1 MNTADVAVIGAG
13 IVGAACAYRL
23 AERGLRV
30 VILESA
36 SAPATGST
44 GRSAAGVRVQFAEA
58 HNALLSWHSIQEYQD
73 MPEAEYRDIGYLFL
87 VPDDAWETHLE
98 GVKLQ
103 HALGLPVQVLEVATA
118 RKLVEFNPDGIA
130 GATFGSSDG
139 VVNPHGITFAY
150 LHGARA
156 LGAVLHTDS
165 PLERATRTAHG
176 WRVQTPTDTLEVGTI
191 INATGAWA
199 GEVGARA
206 DLVIPVQPARR
217 IVFVTGP
224 LEHGPLG
231 HGPLEQPQIQ
241 PLTIDLS
248 SGFYFRPE
256 GRAGERLI
264 FGRSN
269 PADVGFHEGMDWDWL
284 EPTLQAGMLRFPWLQ
299 HVTLDHRASWWGYYE
314 ITPDHQPILGFMPD
328 APGWVNACGFS
339 GHGVQQAAAVGRV
352 IAQMVV
358 GEQPFI
364 DVQALR
370 YERFEAGALEQERLV
385 V

>member
-1 MNTADVAVIGAG
+1 MKVADVAVIGAG
-13 IVGAACAYRL
+13 IIGAACAYRL

-58 HNALLSWHSIQEYQD
+58 HNALLSWRSIEEYQG

-87 VPDDAWETHLE
+87 VSGDAWQTHLE
-98 GVKLQ
+98 GVRLQ
-103 HALGLPVQVLEVATA
+103 HGLGLSVEVLEVAAA
-118 RKLVEFNPDGIA
+118 RQLVDFNPDGIA
-130 GATFGSSDG
+130 GATFGPADG

-150 LHGARA
+150 LRRARA
-156 LGAVLHTDS
+156 LGAVLRTDS
-165 PLERATRTAHG
+165 PLERALRTAHG
-176 WRVQTPTDTLEVGTI
+176 WQVQTPADTFEVETI
-191 INATGAWA
+191 INAAGAWA

-217 IVFVTGP
+217 TVFVTGP
-224 LEHGPLG
+224 LE
-231 HGPLEQPQIQ
+231 QPRVQ

-248 SGFYFRPE
+248 SGFYFRSE
-256 GRAGERLI
+256 GINGERLI

-269 PADVGFHEGMDWDWL
+269 TSDVGFHEGVDWDWL
-284 EPTLQAGMLRFPWLQ
+284 EPTLQAGMPRFPWLG
-299 HVTLDHRASWWGYYE
+299 HVTLDYRASWWGYYE
-314 ITPDHQPILGFMPD
+314 VTPDHQPILGFMPD

-358 GEQPFI
+358 GEQPMI

-370 YERFEAGALEQERLV
+370 FERFSAGKLSQERLV

>member
-1 MNTADVAVIGAG
+1 MKTADVAVIGAG

-44 GRSAAGVRVQFAEA
+44 GRSAAGVRVQFTEA
-58 HNALLSWHSIQEYQD
+58 HNALLSWHSIQEYRD

-87 VPDDAWETHLE
+87 VSGDAWEAHLE
-98 GVKLQ
+98 GVRLQ
-103 HALGLPVQVLEVATA
+103 HRLGLPVEVLEVAVA
-118 RKLVEFNPDGIA
+118 RQFVDFNPDGIA
-130 GATFGSSDG
+130 GATFGPADG
-139 VVNPHGITFAY
+139 VVNPHGITFTY
-150 LHGARA
+150 LHRARA

-165 PLERATRTAHG
+165 PLERALQTARG
-176 WRVQTPTDTLEVGTI
+176 WQVQTPTDTFEVGTV

-217 IVFVTGP
+217 TVFVTGP
-224 LEHGPLG
+224 LE
-231 HGPLEQPQIQ
+231 QPRVQ
-241 PLTIDLS
+241 PLTVDLS
-248 SGFYFRPE
+248 SGFYFRSE
-256 GRAGERLI
+256 GIHGERLI

-269 PADVGFHEGMDWDWL
+269 TSDVGFHEGVDWDWL
-284 EPTLQAGMLRFPWLQ
+284 EPTLQTGWPRFPWLE

-314 ITPDHQPILGFMPD
+314 VTPDHQPILGFMPD

-352 IAQMVV
+352 ITQMVV

-370 YERFEAGALEQERLV
+370 FERFSAGKLETERLV
-385 V
+385 I